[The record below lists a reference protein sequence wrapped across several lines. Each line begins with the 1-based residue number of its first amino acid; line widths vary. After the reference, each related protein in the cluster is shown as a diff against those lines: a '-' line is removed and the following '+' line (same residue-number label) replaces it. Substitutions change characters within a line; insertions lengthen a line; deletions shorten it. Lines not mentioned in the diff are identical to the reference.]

1 MFIRLILFPI
11 VSHFTTFYKKN
22 LLYLESASTQPSEVG
37 ITGPI
42 KPEKKI
48 EAPRNQITCPLPQ
61 LISEDWGAGSRQ
73 SDVPSL
79 AK

>member
-37 ITGPI
+37 IIGPI
-42 KPEKKI
+42 RPEKKI
-48 EAPRNQITCPLPQ
+48 EAPRNQK